1 MIPPSWQRHPAF
13 TWGRWLPDHWVIG
26 LARCGPVGTV
36 RKGPGTA
43 GTVFGIALY
52 AIFFFHFPLVGQV
65 LGILLASYLAVV
77 ICGEAELRLRKRDPG
92 EVVLDEVV
100 AVPLCFVGLRPLM
113 ENAGMVWVWI
123 LVGFLLF
130 RLFDIFKPLGIHRL
144 QSLPHGWGV
153 VADDLAA
160 ALATWLVLLA
170 LLLWAGA

>member
-1 MIPPSWQRHPAF
+1 M
-13 TWGRWLPDHWVIG
+13 
-26 LARCGPVGTV
+26 

-52 AIFFFHFPLVGQV
+52 AIFFFHFPARWADPRDTAGKL
-65 LGILLASYLAVV
+65 LGGV

-100 AVPLCFVGLRPLM
+100 AVPRFASSACGRSWK
-113 ENAGMVWVWI
+113 NAGMVWVWI